1 MHGVFADTTWYLQKN
16 MGSILC
22 VMEAFM
28 TENTNILNII
38 DADDLHE
45 TIDIE
50 VTKEKPFNKCLNCE
64 YLGNGC
70 SGPNLNAMSVERAC
84 EFLQIRRV
92 QLGYSYQKTAD
103 LSFLS
108 LVTVKRILTGKIK
121 DPSFLSMQALT
132 FALVADP
139 KGKYPCAME
148 HFTEETEQA
157 VAACKVAQAALAQ
170 KEKELAEEKEKVAY
184 RDERIRSYQHQVE
197 FKEAQ
202 MLAKDQQLKERTQFM
217 KTKDRAITL
226 LSLFLSLAVAAI
238 IFALIV
244 DVVNPDMGFFW
255 TAFHRNSTNSFFNN
269 WGL

>member
-1 MHGVFADTTWYLQKN
+1 
-16 MGSILC
+16 
-22 VMEAFM
+22 M
-28 TENTNILNII
+28 TDNSNVLNIF
-38 DADDLHE
+38 DADELQE
-45 TIDIE
+45 NLSIE
-50 VTKEKPFNKCLNCE
+50 VTTEKPFNKCLNCE

-103 LSFLS
+103 LACLS

-139 KGKYPCAME
+139 EGKYPCAME
-148 HFTEETEQA
+148 QYTKEAEQA
-157 VAACKVAQAALAQ
+157 VAACKVAQDELAR

-184 RDERIRSYQHQVE
+184 REERIKAYQHQIE

-202 MLAKDQQLKERTQFM
+202 MIAKDKQISERTQFM
-217 KTKDRAITL
+217 KTKDRAIAILSVL
-226 LSLFLSLAVAAI
+226 LFIALGI
-238 IFALIV
+238 IITALIIDRLNY
-244 DVVNPDMGFFW
+244 DVGFFW
-255 TAFHRNSTNSFFNN
+255 RAFYPEGTNSILDIF
-269 WGL
+269 

>member
-1 MHGVFADTTWYLQKN
+1 MTDNSNVL
-16 MGSILC
+16 SI
-22 VMEAFM
+22 F
-28 TENTNILNII
+28 
-38 DADDLHE
+38 DADELHE

-103 LSFLS
+103 LSMLS

-132 FALVADP
+132 FALIADP
-139 KGKYPCAME
+139 EGKYPCAMD
-148 HFTEETEQA
+148 HFTEEAAQA
-157 VAACKVAQAALAQ
+157 VEACKVAQAALAQ

-184 RDERIRSYQHQVE
+184 REERIKAYQHQIE
-197 FKEAQ
+197 FKENQ
-202 MLAKDQQLKERTQFM
+202 MLAKDKLLQERYDFLKN
-217 KTKDRAITL
+217 KDRYIAILGVL
-226 LSLFLSLAVAAI
+226 LFVALGLI
-238 IFALIV
+238 ITALII
-244 DVVNPDMGFFW
+244 DRLNGDIGFFW
-255 TAFHRNSTNSFFNN
+255 LNTIFAAH
-269 WGL
+269 

>member
-1 MHGVFADTTWYLQKN
+1 
-16 MGSILC
+16 
-22 VMEAFM
+22 M
-28 TENTNILNII
+28 TDNSNVLNII
-38 DADDLHE
+38 DADELHE

-132 FALVADP
+132 FALITDP
-139 KGKYPCAME
+139 KDKYPCAME
-148 HFTEETEQA
+148 HYTEEAKEA
-157 VAACKVAQAALAQ
+157 VAACHTAQAELAL

-184 RDERIRSYQHQVE
+184 REERIKAYQHQIE

-202 MLAKDQQLKERTQFM
+202 MLAKDQQIKDRTQFM
-217 KTKDRAITL
+217 KTKDRAIAVLSIL
-226 LSLFLSLAVAAI
+226 LVLALAVI
-238 IFALIV
+238 IGALVI
-244 DVVNPDMGFFW
+244 DRLNPDVGFFW
-255 TAFHRNSTNSFFNN
+255 RAFHPTTKNLFDIL
-269 WGL
+269 GL